1 VCKIILFL
9 FESLE
14 DFEIDK
20 VDFMGFGCVGAG
32 VQALLYC
39 YFGIVFHFGVSV
51 EGGVAE
57 I

>member
-1 VCKIILFL
+1 MKKA
-9 FESLE
+9 
-14 DFEIDK
+14 K